1 MNNPD
6 PPKRPISEKHEPSE
20 ENLTKSRIENENL
33 NEYSKIP
40 NNELMLRN
48 ENSELKEKLK
58 EIFEKYKQSEE
69 NLTTLHIENEKLT
82 NQIDEYSKI
91 PNNEFMLLNENSE
104 LKEKLKEI
112 SKKYEENLLI
122 FYIGIKHTYNE
133 NSKLREELKEISEK
147 HKQSEE
153 NLTTSHIEN
162 EKFKKL
168 TLDFIGKNARNK
180 ILVKENEGIISSQS
194 QKDFEIQELQ
204 QKHEKEIED
213 LKNLLNKREKENQ
226 DLAEKNA
233 ELKTEASQYRSALGR
248 VKNFRMNDDS
258 VQLKSDILALQKMLK
273 NYVTTLKGNFE
284 INFNEIEKLMKKH
297 KITTKITPQE
307 PNKPLIKA
315 VLQFHILNK
324 IIEYAEEFFEINK
337 NSGSLLHLEAVIA
350 SKSKE
355 LEVKLVE
362 FSNSRNEIDAITQ
375 TASTKIR
382 QVVNAALGNR
392 GFSDILEENNVS
404 QEHIFIKH
412 YKDVL
417 NEEMNKYRIIKNPM
431 RKESIENIAP
441 KLIREFIRI
450 IWFRLKIQEP
460 DAQMKWVPMN
470 SEIDP
475 NIMEGNWDDG
485 DIDDLV
491 VEICAFPIIGR
502 DLDKKEKRKI
512 YTRAQVFTKKK

>member
-40 NNELMLRN
+40 NNELMLR
-48 ENSELKEKLK
+48 
-58 EIFEKYKQSEE
+58 
-69 NLTTLHIENEKLT
+69 
-82 NQIDEYSKI
+82 
-91 PNNEFMLLNENSE
+91 NENSE

-233 ELKTEASQYRSALGR
+233 E
-248 VKNFRMNDDS
+248 
-258 VQLKSDILALQKMLK
+258 
-273 NYVTTLKGNFE
+273 
-284 INFNEIEKLMKKH
+284 
-297 KITTKITPQE
+297 
-307 PNKPLIKA
+307 
-315 VLQFHILNK
+315 
-324 IIEYAEEFFEINK
+324 
-337 NSGSLLHLEAVIA
+337 
-350 SKSKE
+350 
-355 LEVKLVE
+355 
-362 FSNSRNEIDAITQ
+362 
-375 TASTKIR
+375 
-382 QVVNAALGNR
+382 
-392 GFSDILEENNVS
+392 
-404 QEHIFIKH
+404 
-412 YKDVL
+412 
-417 NEEMNKYRIIKNPM
+417 
-431 RKESIENIAP
+431 
-441 KLIREFIRI
+441 
-450 IWFRLKIQEP
+450 
-460 DAQMKWVPMN
+460 
-470 SEIDP
+470 
-475 NIMEGNWDDG
+475 
-485 DIDDLV
+485 
-491 VEICAFPIIGR
+491 
-502 DLDKKEKRKI
+502 
-512 YTRAQVFTKKK
+512 

>member
-226 DLAEKNA
+226 
-233 ELKTEASQYRSALGR
+233 
-248 VKNFRMNDDS
+248 
-258 VQLKSDILALQKMLK
+258 
-273 NYVTTLKGNFE
+273 
-284 INFNEIEKLMKKH
+284 
-297 KITTKITPQE
+297 
-307 PNKPLIKA
+307 
-315 VLQFHILNK
+315 
-324 IIEYAEEFFEINK
+324 
-337 NSGSLLHLEAVIA
+337 
-350 SKSKE
+350 
-355 LEVKLVE
+355 
-362 FSNSRNEIDAITQ
+362 
-375 TASTKIR
+375 
-382 QVVNAALGNR
+382 
-392 GFSDILEENNVS
+392 
-404 QEHIFIKH
+404 
-412 YKDVL
+412 
-417 NEEMNKYRIIKNPM
+417 
-431 RKESIENIAP
+431 
-441 KLIREFIRI
+441 
-450 IWFRLKIQEP
+450 
-460 DAQMKWVPMN
+460 
-470 SEIDP
+470 
-475 NIMEGNWDDG
+475 
-485 DIDDLV
+485 
-491 VEICAFPIIGR
+491 
-502 DLDKKEKRKI
+502 
-512 YTRAQVFTKKK
+512 